1 MFCGVEKSMKII
13 IASDHAGFVLK
24 SEVITHLESKNIDVV
39 DLGPDTDKNSVDYP
53 DYAKKVAEQ
62 VLAQNCLGILI
73 CGTGIGMSISANRF
87 KGIRAALVGDTYSA
101 KMTKRHN
108 NANIICMGSRVI
120 GTGLAIDIVDTWLSE
135 PFEGGRHQDRLSK
148 IS

>member
-1 MFCGVEKSMKII
+1 MKIV
-13 IASDHAGFVLK
+13 IASDHAGFDLK
-24 SEVITHLESKNIDVV
+24 SEVVAHLKSKNINVL
-39 DLGPDTDKNSVDYP
+39 DLGPDTEKVSVDYP
-53 DYAKKVAEQ
+53 DYAKKVAEA
-62 VLAQNCLGILI
+62 VLAEDCLGILI
-73 CGTGIGMSISANRF
+73 CGTGIGMSISANKF

-120 GTGLAIDIVDTWLSE
+120 GTGLAIDMVDTWLNES
-135 PFEGGRHQDRLSK
+135 FEGGRHQARLSK

>member
-1 MFCGVEKSMKII
+1 MKIV
-13 IASDHAGFVLK
+13 IASDHAGFDLK
-24 SEVITHLESKNIDVV
+24 SEIISYLKSKNIDVV
-39 DLGPDTDKNSVDYP
+39 DLGPDTAKTSVDYP
-53 DYAKKVAEQ
+53 DYAKKAVDF
-62 VLAQNCLGILI
+62 VLAENCLGILI

-120 GTGLAIDIVDTWLSE
+120 GAGLAIDIVDTWLNES
-135 PFEGGRHQDRLSK
+135 FEGGRHQARLSK